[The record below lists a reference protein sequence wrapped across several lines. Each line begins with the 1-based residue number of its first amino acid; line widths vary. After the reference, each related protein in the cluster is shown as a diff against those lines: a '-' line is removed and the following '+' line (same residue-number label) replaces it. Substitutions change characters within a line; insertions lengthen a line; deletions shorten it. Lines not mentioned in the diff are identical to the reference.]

1 MKRDMDLI
9 RAILLHVEE
18 HDEFDTYR
26 DRGLFPTHDERSL
39 NDHVL
44 QMKEQGLVD
53 ANIQKSATV
62 PGGIYTACVERLKP
76 EGHDFLE
83 AARNERIWSRTKAIV
98 AEKGGS
104 VPWEVLKALLVAVG
118 KDAVGLK

>member
-53 ANIQKSATV
+53 ANIQKGGTV
-62 PGGIYTACVERLKP
+62 AIIAAEVTRLTP
-76 EGHDFLE
+76 QGHDFLQ
-83 AARNERIWSRTKAIV
+83 AARNETIWRRAKAIV

-104 VPWEVLKALLVAVG
+104 VPWDVFKALLVAVA
-118 KDAVGLK
+118 KDSVGLK